1 MAYLLCIAA
10 AAAKPTVLYRYFH
23 LWNLTR
29 DCIQL
34 FFSLFYA
41 GNCCQKPS
49 GVRVA
54 WIFEQFCTFSFF
66 YYCTAIHY
74 QHTVTDSGHYS
85 HIMGYQYDCYSQLIP
100 QLLQQGKDLGLD
112 RHIQRRCRF
121 VCDQYLRV
129 TCQCNGDHNS
139 LLHTSGQFVRIL
151 LDPHL
156 LSLIHI

>member
-100 QLLQQGKDLGLD
+100 QLLQQGKDLGL
-112 RHIQRRCRF
+112 I
-121 VCDQYLRV
+121 V
-129 TCQCNGDHNS
+129 TSNAVVGSSAISTFGLHANAMAIITLCCIPPDNS
-139 LLHTSGQFVRIL
+139 
-151 LDPHL
+151 
-156 LSLIHI
+156 